1 MKNRSL
7 KRAIGRRERGLK
19 KGFGGRE
26 REPERRRGGE
36 GGRERERDCLG
47 NVYGVSAWER
57 EKKNREKVERAPLD

>member
-36 GGRERERDCLG
+36 GGRERETVWEMCT
-47 NVYGVSAWER
+47 VSVHGKGR
-57 EKKNREKVERAPLD
+57 KRTEKR